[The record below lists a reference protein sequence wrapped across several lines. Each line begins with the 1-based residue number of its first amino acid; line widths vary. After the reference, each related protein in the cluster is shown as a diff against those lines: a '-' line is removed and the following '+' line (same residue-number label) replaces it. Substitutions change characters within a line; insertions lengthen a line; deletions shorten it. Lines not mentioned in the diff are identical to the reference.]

1 ATASRRRRSTASCS
15 RLRRPSRSYAG
26 GAVSAPTHRTDR
38 SATAA
43 VEVGEGLL
51 GVITPPALFFAHPA
65 APPPRRAPCARR
77 RAAPP
82 SALRVRG
89 GGSRRWG
96 RLLPCGRPRAAPALW
111 PASARAPCN

>member
-1 ATASRRRRSTASCS
+1 MMGRFCSAAVILLIAGIAAAEAAPLVPSGCPAASATASRRRRSTASCS
-15 RLRRPSRSYAG
+15 RPRRPNRSYAG

-65 APPPRRAPCARR
+65 APPPRRAP
-77 RAAPP
+77 
-82 SALRVRG
+82 
-89 GGSRRWG
+89 
-96 RLLPCGRPRAAPALW
+96 
-111 PASARAPCN
+111 